1 MPSAFKLLKTR
12 DVLEKTTDCVFTLDR
27 EWRFGF
33 LNQRAQNLIGS
44 DGELGGRSVWDAFP
58 DARDSCAWIEMHEA
72 AASRAPTHFEFFLK
86 SLSAW
91 IEAHAYPMD
100 SGMQVY
106 FRDITERRRS
116 EERERAANERL
127 ALAQGGAGAGTW
139 DLDLRTE
146 HLHFCARSLAMHGFP
161 PNSGSLSSTD
171 WHSQVHP
178 EDVAQVDA
186 LLKYSIKSG
195 TDYTA
200 EYRTR
205 RGDGFGWVLG
215 LGSVVLDDE
224 GIPIRFVGLNFDIT
238 ERKRNAA
245 ELERVQAE
253 LLHVTRFSAMGAMA
267 STLAH
272 ELNQPLTAAS
282 NYATGLRK
290 LLDTAGVKMTGNI
303 AQALD
308 GISDSTHRAGRIIRQ
323 LRDYVAKGRVERKS
337 ENLAALVDEVC
348 CLALAGSV
356 RHNLEVQVAIDPG
369 QYVAADRVQIQQVLV
384 NLVRNAVEAMANSQ
398 RKELRISARPREDT
412 LIEIQVSDTG
422 TGIDPDIEANLFTAF
437 VTSKDGGMGVGLSIC
452 RTIVDAHGGQIW
464 AERNEAGGASFC
476 FTLRTE

>member
-1 MPSAFKLLKTR
+1 
-12 DVLEKTTDCVFTLDR
+12 
-27 EWRFGF
+27 
-33 LNQRAQNLIGS
+33 
-44 DGELGGRSVWDAFP
+44 
-58 DARDSCAWIEMHEA
+58 
-72 AASRAPTHFEFFLK
+72 
-86 SLSAW
+86 
-91 IEAHAYPMD
+91 
-100 SGMQVY
+100 
-106 FRDITERRRS
+106 
-116 EERERAANERL
+116 
-127 ALAQGGAGAGTW
+127 
-139 DLDLRTE
+139 
-146 HLHFCARSLAMHGFP
+146 
-161 PNSGSLSSTD
+161 
-171 WHSQVHP
+171 
-178 EDVAQVDA
+178 
-186 LLKYSIKSG
+186 
-195 TDYTA
+195 
-200 EYRTR
+200 
-205 RGDGFGWVLG
+205 
-215 LGSVVLDDE
+215 
-224 GIPIRFVGLNFDIT
+224 
-238 ERKRNAA
+238 
-245 ELERVQAE
+245 
-253 LLHVTRFSAMGAMA
+253 MGAMA